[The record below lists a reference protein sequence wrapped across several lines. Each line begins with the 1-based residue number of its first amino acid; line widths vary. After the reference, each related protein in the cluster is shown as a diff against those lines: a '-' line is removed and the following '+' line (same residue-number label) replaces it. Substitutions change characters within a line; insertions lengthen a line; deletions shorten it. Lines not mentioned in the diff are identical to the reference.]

1 MHPFLVFD
9 DVSFRYPSANG
20 EASAPLPAIDH
31 ISLKIEQGEFVACIG
46 GNGSGKSTFA
56 RLANA
61 LLFPQSGAVRVN
73 GLDTG
78 QPENRMRIHANVGM
92 VFQFPED
99 QIVSTSVEEDVAF
112 GPENLA
118 LPPDEIHQRV
128 EAALQEV
135 GLWEVRQRPPHMLSA
150 GQVQRLALAGVLA
163 MNPRCIVF
171 DEATTMLDPS
181 GRKTLMAAMRRLHEQ
196 GTTII
201 FITHFMEEAAQAD
214 RLIVFQSGKIALDG
228 APEQVFSDPER
239 LKELG
244 LDLPPAAWIARALH
258 VMMPSIEQ
266 DIYILPA
273 LLAGLPAY
281 TGHQRV
287 NAGKNSAKASV
298 RFEQALEIDVE
309 GLGYVYMRGTPVE
322 QKALSGVSLRV
333 TPGEAHGLA
342 GMTGS
347 GKSTLMQHINGLLR
361 VQEGRI
367 RVAGFNLGDPRLDRR
382 NVVRQVGLVFQ
393 NPEAQ
398 FFEYYVGDEI
408 SFGPR
413 QLKVG
418 EPGSPLLAD
427 RVRQAMGKVGL
438 DFQTFKD
445 RPLSGLSGGER
456 RKVALASTLA
466 LQPSVLLLDEPT
478 AGLDPHSRRELLARL
493 QEMRASGITI
503 LLSSHQMEDIAL
515 LAQSMTVMHKGQVV
529 LDGPTKEVFSD
540 ANRLAEY
547 GLELPAAVQVA
558 QALRELGWPIPLD
571 VLTVDQLINWAG
583 AALQEGA

>member
-418 EPGSPLLAD
+418 EPGNPLLAD
-427 RVRQAMGKVGL
+427 RVRQAMEKVGL

-515 LAQSMTVMHKGQVV
+515 LAQSITVMHKGQVV